1 MTKDEKYKMF
11 AEDESFEDSLD
22 SIDWKKQAASALRIE
37 PKALRGRKKIG
48 EKISI
53 TLEKELIER
62 LKTVSSSKG
71 IGYQTMIR
79 YIINE
84 KLGDY
89 EKTAK

>member
-1 MTKDEKYKMF
+1 MNENERNKIF
-11 AEDESFEDSLD
+11 SEDEAFEDSLD
-22 SIDWKKQAASALRIE
+22 SIDWKKQAASAVQIE

-84 KLGDY
+84 KIGEY